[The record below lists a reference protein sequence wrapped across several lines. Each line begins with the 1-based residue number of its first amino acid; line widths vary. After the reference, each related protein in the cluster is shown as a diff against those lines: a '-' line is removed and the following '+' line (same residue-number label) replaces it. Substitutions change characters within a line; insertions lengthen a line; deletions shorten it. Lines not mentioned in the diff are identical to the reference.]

1 MTSNV
6 APAEE
11 LELSVVIP
19 CLNEERTLGIC
30 VEKALRAMREN
41 GIRGEVI
48 VSDNGSDDRSR
59 EIAVESGARVVPCPI
74 RGYGAALQW
83 GFKEATGKY
92 VLFADADDSYDFL
105 EIPKLLGKAREGNR
119 YVMGT
124 RLGGT
129 VMPGA
134 MPFLNQHLGTPVL
147 TFILNFLF
155 GTKISDCNS
164 GMRCI
169 ERDLVL
175 SLGLSSPGMEFASEL
190 IVKAAIA
197 GVPIVEVPITLH
209 PDKRGRPPHLR
220 PWRDGWRH
228 LRLLLWHAPDQTMT
242 NPGVLMMLLGLSL
255 VIPEVFG
262 PVTIGSVRFDIHFMI
277 LGITL
282 SMLGASATT
291 MGLVVHAAMPDKGI
305 RTSRLFGNVHEW
317 FTFDRAVIVAVLALL
332 LGLGCDGYVLAHWLG
347 TARGALE
354 PFHTRLS
361 LFGLLWLALG
371 FQLLLAG
378 LLLGTTQTAIA
389 KRLEAT
395 RSAPTPTRAADEIA
409 GA

>member
-1 MTSNV
+1 MEDG
-6 APAEE
+6 ADAREE
-11 LELSVVIP
+11 IELSVVIP
-19 CLNEERTLGIC
+19 CLDEERTIAIC
-30 VEKALRAMREN
+30 VEKALRAMREA
-41 GIRGEVI
+41 GISGEVI
-48 VSDNGSDDRSR
+48 VSDNGSEDRSR
-59 EIAVESGARVVPCPI
+59 EIATAAGARIVPCPV

-83 GFKEATGKY
+83 GFKEARGKY

-105 EIPKLLGKAREGNR
+105 ELPRLLAKAREGHR

-129 VMPGA
+129 ILPGA
-134 MPFLNQHLGTPVL
+134 MPTLNRHLGTPAL
-147 TFILNFLF
+147 TFILNRLF
-155 GTKISDCNS
+155 GTRITDCNS

-169 ERDLVL
+169 ERATVL
-175 SLGLSSPGMEFASEL
+175 SLGVSSTGMEFASEL

-242 NPGVLMMLLGLSL
+242 NPGVLLMLLGLLL
-255 VIPEVFG
+255 VVPQVFG
-262 PVTIGSVRFDIHFMI
+262 PLVLGSLRLDIHYMI

-305 RTSRLFGNVHEW
+305 RTSRLFRNVHDW
-317 FTFDRAVIVAVLALL
+317 FTFDRAVILGVVVIG
-332 LGLGCDGYVLAHWLG
+332 LGLFCDGYVLWHWLA

-354 PFHTRLS
+354 AFHTRLS
-361 LFGLLWLALG
+361 LLGMLLLGLG

-378 LLLGTTQTAIA
+378 LLLGTTQVAIA
-389 KRLEAT
+389 ERLET
-395 RSAPTPTRAADEIA
+395 KRSTGADA
-409 GA
+409 GVPERS

>member
-1 MTSNV
+1 MTSPSQ
-6 APAEE
+6 AAEP

-19 CLNEERTLGIC
+19 CLDEERTIAIC
-30 VEKALRAMREN
+30 IEKALRAMREN
-41 GIRGEVI
+41 GIRGEVV
-48 VSDNGSDDRSR
+48 VSDNGSQDRSR
-59 EIAVESGARVVPCPI
+59 EIAVETGARVVPCPI

-105 EIPKLLGKAREGNR
+105 ELPKLLAKAREGNR

-129 VMPGA
+129 ILPGA
-134 MPFLNQHLGTPVL
+134 MPFLNRHLGTPIL
-147 TFILNFLF
+147 TGILNFLF

-242 NPGVLMMLLGLSL
+242 NPGLLLLLMGLLL
-255 VIPEVFG
+255 VIPQVGGPLTLG
-262 PVTIGSVRFDIHFMI
+262 PVRIDIHYMI

-291 MGLVVHAAMPDKGI
+291 MGLVVHAAMPGKGI
-305 RTSRLFGNVHEW
+305 RTSRFFGAVHEW
-317 FTFDRAVIVAVLALL
+317 FTFDRAVVVGVCAML
-332 LGLGCDGYVLAHWLG
+332 LGVACDGYVLGHWLS
-347 TARGALE
+347 THRGALE

-371 FQLLLAG
+371 FQVLLAG
-378 LLLGTTQTAIA
+378 ILLGTTQTAIA
-389 KRLEAT
+389 VRL
-395 RSAPTPTRAADEIA
+395 SAERTGLEPGERDSLRTSA
-409 GA
+409 